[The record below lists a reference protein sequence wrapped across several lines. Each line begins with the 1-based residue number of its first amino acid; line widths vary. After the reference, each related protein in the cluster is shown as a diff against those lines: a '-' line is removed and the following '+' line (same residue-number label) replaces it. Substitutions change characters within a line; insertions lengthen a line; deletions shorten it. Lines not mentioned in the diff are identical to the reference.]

1 MDPELCRR
9 CPVSCAGRDGVCVN
23 CYECFARAPDSRR
36 ELNLRPF
43 AAGLIGAERTSVS
56 MAVFVALALS
66 TVTFDGFTGT
76 PAWSRLENAL
86 YGALPFPGTV
96 RLAVIGTMG
105 LIAFPVLFWG
115 LYRGFAEW
123 VARAGGSVD
132 STGDVARAFVVS
144 LVPIAIA
151 YHLAHYFTYLLIQ
164 GQLIIPLAS
173 DPLGVGWN
181 LLGTARYRP
190 DIGIVG
196 ARFAWYTAVIAIVV
210 GHIIAVYVAHA
221 IALRVFPDRVAA
233 VRSQY
238 PMLILM
244 VGYTMISLW
253 IIAQPIVET
262 SPKG

>member
-1 MDPELCRR
+1 
-9 CPVSCAGRDGVCVN
+9 
-23 CYECFARAPDSRR
+23 
-36 ELNLRPF
+36 
-43 AAGLIGAERTSVS
+43 
-56 MAVFVALALS
+56 
-66 TVTFDGFTGT
+66 
-76 PAWSRLENAL
+76 
-86 YGALPFPGTV
+86 V

-105 LIAFPVLFWG
+105 LIAFPVVFWS

-123 VARAGGSVD
+123 VARAGGSAD

-164 GQLIIPLAS
+164 GQLLIPLAS
-173 DPLGVGWN
+173 DPLGLGWN

-233 VRSQY
+233 VHSQY
-238 PMLILM
+238 PMLLLM